1 MSEQVQFDSTL
12 ALRDSPGGAGF
23 TRWHAGAMLQRN
35 PSGSRPPRRRTR
47 RAWWAVGLLLL
58 AALVAAVELGSPRS
72 IDPTGVD
79 ELEVPW
85 ERPDPAQ
92 FVAQVDHPWWPL
104 RPGATWVHE
113 GVVDGVAV
121 TRTTTVLDEPRE
133 VAGVATT
140 VVREET
146 TPTDGDDEAA
156 ADATT
161 VRKRWYAQ
169 DRRGHLWLLGE
180 EGVWSVGDDVPAGLV
195 LAAEPRRGD
204 AHLQVP
210 LEGSAREV
218 VEVGEREEALVV
230 PAGEF
235 SDLLR
240 TLLRAADGTLT
251 EVRWARGT
259 GPVQETTVDGHL
271 DLVSHD
277 PGD

>member
-1 MSEQVQFDSTL
+1 MSEQVQFELTL
-12 ALRDSPGGAGF
+12 APHGSPGGAGF
-23 TRWHAGAMLQRN
+23 VRWHAGAMLQRTQ
-35 PSGSRPPRRRTR
+35 SRPGRPRRRR
-47 RAWWAVGLLLL
+47 HRAWWAVAVLLLV
-58 AALVAAVELGSPRS
+58 ALVAAVELGSPRS

-85 ERPDPAQ
+85 EQPDPDA
-92 FVAQVDHPWWPL
+92 FAAEVDHAWWPL
-104 RPGATWVHE
+104 RPGAEWVHE
-113 GVVDGVAV
+113 GVVDGVEI

-146 TPTDGDDEAA
+146 VPRAGAGA
-156 ADATT
+156 PT
-161 VRKRWYAQ
+161 VRERWYAQ

-180 EGVWSVGDDVPAGLV
+180 EGVWAVGTDVPAGLV
-195 LAAEPRRGD
+195 LAADPRRGD

-210 LEGSAREV
+210 LDGAAREV
-218 VEVGEREEALVV
+218 VEVGERGEALVV

-240 TLLRAADGTLT
+240 TLVRGADGTLT

-259 GPVQETTVDGHL
+259 GPVQETRVDGHL